1 MGLVEFSLV
10 SEEPPY
16 WGWLKPLLLEDL
28 DGAINSA
35 NPDYTETVSGVREPV
50 NISLH
55 RLRGALQFTQAP
67 DLLDRFSS
75 ALENGADLETLLSLR
90 EETLTVGGALSRET
104 AEAVGQALQEEILAV
119 SASLEATSASKD
131 ESSSTLLQMAASL
144 EERQTAMEFLGLH
157 RSSKLIASAVER
169 LRKLS
174 SKASLDREDLLQSL
188 EPLAQLQASLAD
200 ALFYG
205 ETFLGKWASPSAA
218 REILTAISLPLQD
231 EIAALRHLLL
241 ETTAQDNQG
250 HLKPGLEK
258 MAGVFRMLGHEDASV
273 RLTSLAHAL
282 DLQSSSQDI
291 ALALAQAEV
300 LVLGLL
306 TRYPGQIQW
315 QADNL
320 KQTTALPT
328 DQEPDTNPTWEQ
340 ARLMIERWSRRG
352 QAQDAVAAIRAIGN
366 LDGISDRSQPL
377 ADGILGLLETCFSSI
392 QTPGVPEKAAVLQ
405 AFGTLQKIRFGN
417 AVSDEQILKNQTKL
431 NTFFKRKPVAVEN
444 ITRPPLFDWEASLS
458 AETREA
464 FWTFCAA
471 HLGALKRPE
480 SEHFWAVLGWMVASV
495 SMLAGSNHPLRM
507 ALFDAHQNRHI
518 SPDTLTFL
526 EWILKGVKAFRAQG
540 ISHLLNIMG
549 IQTAA
554 AQQAISEGDEAR
566 AWSFLQEQ
574 SKLLSE
580 HGFFTGESP

>member
-10 SEEPPY
+10 SQEPPY
-16 WGWLKPLLLEDL
+16 WGWLRPLLLEDL
-28 DGAINSA
+28 DRAINSA
-35 NPDYTETVSGVREPV
+35 NPDYTETASSVLEPV
-50 NISLH
+50 NTTLH
-55 RLRGALQFTQAP
+55 RLRGALQFTQVP
-67 DLLDRFSS
+67 DLLHRFSS
-75 ALENGADLETLLSLR
+75 ALENDADLEILLGLR
-90 EETLTVGGALSRET
+90 EDILAVGGTLSRET
-104 AEAVGQALQEEILAV
+104 AESVGQALQEEILAV
-119 SASLEATSASKD
+119 SASLEAISASKD
-131 ESSSTLLQMAASL
+131 ESSSALLQMAASL
-144 EERQTAMEFLGLH
+144 EERQTAMQFLGLH
-157 RSSKLIASAVER
+157 QSSKLIASAVDR
-169 LRKLS
+169 LRQLS
-174 SKASLDREDLLQSL
+174 SQASLDREDLLQAL
-188 EPLAQLQASLAD
+188 EPLAQIQASLSD

-205 ETFLGKWASPSAA
+205 ETFFGKGASPSTA

-241 ETTAQDNQG
+241 ETTAHENQG

-258 MAGVFRMLGHEDASV
+258 MAGVFHMIGHEDASV

-315 QADNL
+315 QVDNL
-320 KQTTALPT
+320 KQTAAPPT

-340 ARLMIERWSRRG
+340 ARLMIERWARRG
-352 QAQDAVAAIRAIGN
+352 QAQDAVAALRAIGN

-417 AVSDEQILKNQTKL
+417 AISDDQILKNQTKL
-431 NTFFKRKPVAVEN
+431 NTFLKGKPVAVEN
-444 ITRPPLFDWEASLS
+444 VTRPPLFDWEASLS

-480 SEHFWAVLGWMVASV
+480 SEYFWAVLGWMAASV
-495 SMLAGSNHPLRM
+495 SMSRYRTRPPG
-507 ALFDAHQNRHI
+507 
-518 SPDTLTFL
+518 
-526 EWILKGVKAFRAQG
+526 
-540 ISHLLNIMG
+540 
-549 IQTAA
+549 
-554 AQQAISEGDEAR
+554 
-566 AWSFLQEQ
+566 
-574 SKLLSE
+574 
-580 HGFFTGESP
+580 